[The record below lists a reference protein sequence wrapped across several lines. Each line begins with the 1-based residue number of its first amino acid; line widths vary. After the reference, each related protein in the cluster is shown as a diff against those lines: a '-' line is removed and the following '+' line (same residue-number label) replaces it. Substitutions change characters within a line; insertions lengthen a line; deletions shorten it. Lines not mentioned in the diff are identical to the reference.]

1 MESTRVGWL
10 RGITL
15 IYQNSVIRF
24 DPDSTRNNAS
34 SFISHCHGD
43 HTAGFNSKG
52 GVFSTIETYD
62 IYVRGYG
69 RSVKNFTPITY
80 DCMQK
85 VEDIEVIPHNAGHML
100 GSTLFEVRTPES
112 TLVYTGDLNAI
123 DTLTTSSA
131 DPVECD
137 TLIIESTYGHPRYV
151 FPPREETYTN
161 IVKWAIRELQ
171 SNKIPVFKLYPAG
184 KSQEVIRLFNLF
196 TKIPVVTHHN
206 VTRLCDIHV
215 KHGLE
220 LKYFNAS
227 SEVGEELLC
236 GRECVYVVPMNW
248 SSDQEEQY
256 SKATATGWAVRYR
269 SNNVT
274 TAFPLSS
281 HADFEQLVNFVERT
295 KAKQVYT
302 VYGFKEVFSDILRHR
317 LDISARPIF
326 PINQKTL
333 GEFSKH
339 KRLVI
344 E

>member
-1 MESTRVGWL
+1 MRVGWL
-10 RGITL
+10 KGVTL
-15 IYQNSVIRF
+15 IYENSVIRF
-24 DPDSTRNNAS
+24 DPNSTNNNCN
-34 SFISHCHGD
+34 SFISHSHGD

-52 GVFSTIETYD
+52 NISSTIETHD
-62 IYVRGYG
+62 IFVRGYG
-69 RSVKNFTPITY
+69 GSVGNFSPITY
-80 DCMQK
+80 DCTRK

-100 GSTLFEVRTPES
+100 GSALFEVRTPES
-112 TLVYTGDLNAI
+112 TIVYTGDLNAI

-131 DPVECD
+131 NPVECD

-161 IVKWAIRELQ
+161 IVKWAIKELQ

-184 KSQEVIRLFNLF
+184 KSQEIIRLFNLF
-196 TKIPVVTHHN
+196 TKIPIVTRHN
-206 VTRLCDIHV
+206 VTRVCDVHL
-215 KHGLE
+215 KHGVK
-220 LKYFNAS
+220 LKYFDAS
-227 SEVGEELLC
+227 SDVGEELLC

-248 SSDQEEQY
+248 SSKNEEQY
-256 SKATATGWAVRYR
+256 SKAVATGWTIRFR
-269 SNNVT
+269 SSGVN

-281 HADFEQLVNFVERT
+281 HADFEQLMDFVERT

-302 VYGFKEVFSDILRHR
+302 VYGFKEVFSDILRRR
-317 LDISARPIF
+317 LDVTARPIF

-333 GEFSKH
+333 GEFSEQ